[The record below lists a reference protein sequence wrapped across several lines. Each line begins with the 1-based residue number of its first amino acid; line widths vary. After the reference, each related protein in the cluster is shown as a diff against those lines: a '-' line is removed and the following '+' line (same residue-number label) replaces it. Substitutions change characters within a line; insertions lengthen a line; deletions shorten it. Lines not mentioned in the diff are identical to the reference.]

1 MTARQ
6 NAITPYWGDTTLKPL
21 QATVPERHAGNLWV
35 GMHRIGV
42 PLPIPEFT
50 VSLLWYPRMDGD
62 PAHRWLRE
70 SVRDACASQFEDP
83 LAADVAA

>member
-1 MTARQ
+1 MTTRQ
-6 NAITPYWGDTTLKPL
+6 NAITRYWGDTTLKPL

-42 PLPIPEFT
+42 PLPIPEF
-50 VSLLWYPRMDGD
+50 
-62 PAHRWLRE
+62 